1 MLASGISSLHGIT
14 RNPWDLSRNTAGS
27 SSGAGAGIAA
37 GYGPFALGTDI
48 GGSVRLPAAYNGLFA
63 LKPSLGRVPI
73 YPPYLG
79 RTTGPMTRSVRDAAL
94 LFAELTKPDARDFMA
109 LPYEARDW
117 ADLLATDVKGKRL
130 GLLLEIGAGLEVQ
143 PAVKGVIKKAAAA
156 FESAGAEIEP
166 AAAFLTPQMY
176 RGLER
181 FFQTRSLAELESLD
195 HQRRAKVLPFI
206 QQWCALAEGTS
217 GTAVIRAVADIML
230 IREKAVAA
238 VQHFDFLLS
247 PTSPITA
254 YAAEEPAPGAD
265 PRRAVE
271 HWSFTA
277 PFNMSEQP
285 AASICAGYDAHG
297 LPIGLQIIGQ
307 RFDDLGV
314 LQMAYAY
321 EQLRPTLRPW
331 PEP

>member
-1 MLASGISSLHGIT
+1 
-14 RNPWDLSRNTAGS
+14 
-27 SSGAGAGIAA
+27 
-37 GYGPFALGTDI
+37 
-48 GGSVRLPAAYNGLFA
+48 
-63 LKPSLGRVPI
+63 
-73 YPPYLG
+73 
-79 RTTGPMTRSVRDAAL
+79 MTRSVRDAAL

-143 PAVKGVIKKAAAA
+143 PAVKATIEKAAAA
-156 FESAGAEIEP
+156 FASAGAEIEP

-297 LPIGLQIIGQ
+297 LPIGLQIIGH